1 MLRGLNV
8 IWVALMIAGAVV
20 TYAMKDRA
28 GRAADH
34 VMNLRR
40 EIAHEKELLNV
51 LQAEWSVLDQP
62 SRLQE
67 LVGRYGSYL
76 HLAPLDVRQLASI
89 EDVPDRPIEVP
100 GASLDGMITS
110 GVAKSGLAK
119 SAGARNGLAAAKPI
133 AAKSSTV
140 QPGVAKPR
148 PRILSTQSGANP

>member
-8 IWVALMIAGAVV
+8 IWVALMIAGAVL

-34 VMNLRR
+34 VMELRR
-40 EIAHEKELLNV
+40 EIAREKELLNV

-62 SRLQE
+62 ARLQE

-76 HLAPLDVRQLASI
+76 HLVPLDVRQLASI
-89 EDVPDRPIEVP
+89 EEVPDRPIEVP

-110 GVAKSGLAK
+110 GVAR

-133 AAKSSTV
+133 VAKPSTA
-140 QPGVAKPR
+140 QAGVAKPR

>member
-110 GVAKSGLAK
+110 GVAKSG
-119 SAGARNGLAAAKPI
+119 GARNGMAAAKPI
-133 AAKSSTV
+133 VAKSSTV